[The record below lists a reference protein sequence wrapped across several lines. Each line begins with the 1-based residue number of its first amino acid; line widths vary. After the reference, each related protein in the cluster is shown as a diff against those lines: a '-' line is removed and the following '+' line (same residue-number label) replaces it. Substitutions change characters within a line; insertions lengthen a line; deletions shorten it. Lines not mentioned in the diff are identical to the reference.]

1 MAIIEGDEEQ
11 EGMVS
16 PLFTFGDEATVAPSG
31 MDYYDSKLYVAALR
45 ESALLEFD
53 L

>member
-1 MAIIEGDEEQ
+1 MRNKK
-11 EGMVS
+11 VWFR
-16 PLFTFGDEATVAPSG
+16 PFFTFGDEATGAPSG